1 MLTPTSR
8 VKRCWRYEAASPT
21 FFANSRVRNN
31 GWLCNKWTTCFT
43 RGSRVVIPRFRQFCV
58 SPSASRVHGK
68 KPLLTKEDEKTRRQ
82 HAKQREKFRID
93 AGSPPADEPKACR
106 ERAVLASAEHQEIR
120 SVDIVDHRIVIIVAR
135 GAD

>member
-43 RGSRVVIPRFRQFCV
+43 RGSRVVIPDSGNSAFLLQRAAFTTKN
-58 SPSASRVHGK
+58 PSLLKKTRKLDANTQNSEKNLESMRVHRRPTNRRRDRKSTRLNSSHVSISYAVFCLK
-68 KPLLTKEDEKTRRQ
+68 KKK
-82 HAKQREKFRID
+82 
-93 AGSPPADEPKACR
+93 
-106 ERAVLASAEHQEIR
+106 
-120 SVDIVDHRIVIIVAR
+120 
-135 GAD
+135 